1 MATLLLIIFIVITI
15 ILLIIDSYDDLYEI
29 FIMVTFAR
37 AVLSLIVVLCLLF
50 RYPYN
55 VDKKIDMYTQENAEI
70 EQKVKATVQAYTDYE
85 QETYKNLIETAD
97 LQTLL
102 IKYPELNSN
111 ELVKKEIEIYVSN
124 NDKIKSLK
132 EQKIDK
138 KLIGWWLF
146 FNIGVDNAE

>member
-15 ILLIIDSYDDLYEI
+15 ILVKIDDWDYEI
-29 FIMVTFAR
+29 FMATALVGALLSGIVVI
-37 AVLSLIVVLCLLF
+37 VLSCC
-50 RYPYN
+50 YPYN
-55 VDKKIDMYTQENAEI
+55 VDKKIDMYTEENAEI

-85 QETYKNLIETAD
+85 QETYKNLIESAD

-138 KLIGWWLF
+138 KIIGWWLF
-146 FNIGVDNAE
+146 FNIGVENAE

>member
-15 ILLIIDSYDDLYEI
+15 FLVIINYWDYEI
-29 FIMVTFAR
+29 FIVVTFAG
-37 AVLSLIVVLCLLF
+37 AVLSGIVVLILLF
-50 RYPYN
+50 SYPFN
-55 VDKKIDMYTQENAEI
+55 VDKKIDMYMQENAEI
-70 EQKVKATVQAYTDYE
+70 EQKVKATVQVYTDYE
-85 QETYKNLIETAD
+85 QETYKNLIESAD

-138 KLIGWWLF
+138 KIIGWWLF
-146 FNIGVDNAE
+146 FNIGVDNAK

>member
-15 ILLIIDSYDDLYEI
+15 ILLIIDSHDDLYEI
-29 FIMVTFAR
+29 FIMVNLDG

-50 RYPYN
+50 CYPYN

-70 EQKVKATVQAYTDYE
+70 EQKVKTTVQAYKDYE
-85 QETYKNLIETAD
+85 QETYKNLIESAD

-111 ELVKKEIEIYVSN
+111 ELVKKEIEIYISN

-146 FNIGVDNAE
+146 FNIGVENAE

>member
-1 MATLLLIIFIVITI
+1 MATLLLIIFIAITI
-15 ILLIIDSYDDLYEI
+15 ILVIIDDYDYEI
-29 FIMVTFAR
+29 YNMAALAGAFLSGVVVI
-37 AVLSLIVVLCLLF
+37 VLVFC
-50 RYPYN
+50 YPYN

-70 EQKVKATVQAYTDYE
+70 EQKVKTTVQAYKDYE
-85 QETYKNLIETAD
+85 QETYKNLIENAD

-138 KLIGWWLF
+138 KLLGWWLF

>member
-1 MATLLLIIFIVITI
+1 MATLLLIIFIAITI
-15 ILLIIDSYDDLYEI
+15 ILVIIDDYDYENYKMAALAGAFLSGTVVI
-29 FIMVTFAR
+29 
-37 AVLSLIVVLCLLF
+37 VLVFC
-50 RYPYN
+50 YPYN

-85 QETYKNLIETAD
+85 QETYKNLIENAD

-138 KLIGWWLF
+138 KLLGWWLF

>member
-15 ILLIIDSYDDLYEI
+15 FLVIINDWDYEI
-29 FIMVTFAR
+29 FTVVTLAG
-37 AVLSLIVVLCLLF
+37 AVLSGIVVLILLF
-50 RYPYN
+50 SYPFN
-55 VDKKIDMYTQENAEI
+55 VDKKIDMYMQENAEI

-85 QETYKNLIETAD
+85 QETYKNLIESAD
-97 LQTLL
+97 LQILL

-132 EQKIDK
+132 EQRIDK

-146 FNIGVDNAE
+146 FNIGVDNAK

>member
-15 ILLIIDSYDDLYEI
+15 ILVIIDDYDYEI
-29 FIMVTFAR
+29 FI
-37 AVLSLIVVLCLLF
+37 AVALVGALLSGIVVLCLLF
-50 RYPYN
+50 SYPYN

-85 QETYKNLIETAD
+85 QETYKNLIESAD

-111 ELVKKEIEIYVSN
+111 ELVKKEIEIYVCN

>member
-29 FIMVTFAR
+29 FIMVTLAG

-50 RYPYN
+50 CYPYN

-70 EQKVKATVQAYTDYE
+70 EQKVKTTVQAYKDYE
-85 QETYKNLIETAD
+85 QETYKNLIESAD

-111 ELVKKEIEIYVSN
+111 ELVKKEIEIYISN

-146 FNIGVDNAE
+146 FNIGVENAE